1 MNVFTEIAQK
11 IKSLTEGMH
20 PSPVVDALIDN
31 ANGIVMYAD
40 AASEYDR
47 VYESQLA
54 GIDSFKSEARERA
67 SKVEE
72 RDKLDRDT
80 LALSQDELSRKL
92 QSLCDADDTR
102 VAQEEKIP
110 EDLERGYC
118 ESEEYQWN
126 ENDEKEAA
134 QWMRK
139 R

>member
-1 MNVFTEIAQK
+1 MNAFTEIAQK
-11 IKSLTEGMH
+11 IKSLTDGMH

-31 ANGIVMYAD
+31 ANGIVRYAD

-47 VYESQLA
+47 AYESQLA
-54 GIDSFKSEARERA
+54 GIDYFKSVAQKRA
-67 SKVEE
+67 SNVEE
-72 RDKLDRDT
+72 RDKQNRD
-80 LALSQDELSRKL
+80 ALLLRQDELSRRL
-92 QSLCDADDTR
+92 QSLCDVDDTR